1 MYRFHSFKN
10 GTGPA
15 GPTGLTG
22 NRSLIRSGY
31 GKKPEMN
38 LKPAS
43 SIWELE
49 TGVVEPV
56 NDRLEI
62 FTFPL
67 KLRCFGPQQNP
78 NN

>member
-43 SIWELE
+43 SIWESE

-56 NDRLEI
+56 NDRLGF

-67 KLRCFGPQQNP
+67 KLRRFGPQQNP

>member
-1 MYRFHSFKN
+1 
-10 GTGPA
+10 
-15 GPTGLTG
+15 
-22 NRSLIRSGY
+22 
-31 GKKPEMN
+31 MN

-43 SIWELE
+43 SIWESE

-56 NDRLEI
+56 NDRLGF

-67 KLRCFGPQQNP
+67 KLRRFGPQQNP